1 MTKIRNAEEV
11 LDQALETFAASNR
24 FGFLRMLQIGKLI
37 GVERGTLGA
46 VAEISCEKLI
56 ELRAQ
61 GIKQLHKL
69 TARQMEDLAQLILAL
84 GNGGASEAN
93 GAVDTAQSNAESFD
107 LGLEQ
112 SYSTVQLELDLKQ
125 KVKELQA
132 HPKFQ
137 VIRTATVGQYWDPDW
152 PSAPFEEA
160 LTIAQLVE
168 MDVALLFKKRTT
180 SGSRI
185 SYLTRAIERALKT
198 KGASSIKVGT
208 LRTPIV
214 TPSLRAARSESA
226 VGMGVGKQH
235 PWLVESSE
243 VWGIGRT
250 PAALAMIESFI
261 VATTQQEASGA
272 SLQELMSS
280 LPQYITRSEFLRVV
294 EDAPLTPRV
303 LTQLGRW
310 LRSNRT
316 SPRIALIRD
325 ALQGPG
331 CALASLARLVSD
343 EGNYSAFSGL
353 AAIVLARALKAT
365 QVCYGA
371 QVCLG
376 VWSLNTAL
384 IALVINEAK
393 RHKSRNVARI
403 VRDLCPAMDPFLHS
417 WLCEVVRGRTPRKGR
432 RKGK

>member
-1 MTKIRNAEEV
+1 MTKIRNAEDL

-24 FGFLRMLQIGKLI
+24 FGFLRTLQIGKLI
-37 GVERGTLGA
+37 GVEGGTLGA

-69 TARQMEDLAQLILAL
+69 TPRQIEDLAQLILAL

-93 GAVDTAQSNAESFD
+93 GAVDTIQSNAESFD
-107 LGLEQ
+107 LGIEQ
-112 SYSTVQLELDLKQ
+112 SYSTVQLEINLKQ

-214 TPSLRAARSESA
+214 AASLRAARTESA
-226 VGMGVGKQH
+226 VGMGSANSTPG
-235 PWLVESSE
+235 WLKVQRCWE
-243 VWGIGRT
+243 
-250 PAALAMIESFI
+250 
-261 VATTQQEASGA
+261 
-272 SLQELMSS
+272 
-280 LPQYITRSEFLRVV
+280 
-294 EDAPLTPRV
+294 
-303 LTQLGRW
+303 
-310 LRSNRT
+310 
-316 SPRIALIRD
+316 
-325 ALQGPG
+325 
-331 CALASLARLVSD
+331 
-343 EGNYSAFSGL
+343 
-353 AAIVLARALKAT
+353 
-365 QVCYGA
+365 
-371 QVCLG
+371 
-376 VWSLNTAL
+376 
-384 IALVINEAK
+384 
-393 RHKSRNVARI
+393 
-403 VRDLCPAMDPFLHS
+403 
-417 WLCEVVRGRTPRKGR
+417 
-432 RKGK
+432 